1 MKRPVSKSVWK
12 RCQAH
17 ICPGTVRARNSFG
30 CEMRVEC
37 QWTAGL
43 ASGLAWEMWSHLH
56 FTFLEEEGKGFWPGF
71 CWWHQRPFSTTSW
84 TMVKPTEKW
93 NIFLF
98 PNKLKQFQAQNSGT
112 FHNKRSSFSF
122 CQGWSK
128 SSPGFVWWFTP
139 SSCVPSGAS
148 SVVFGE
154 DLIQALQRSTV
165 SRDAEVPR
173 SDGKNPRLGGGL
185 GEKRWLFWKA
195 TDKTKAIPKRCFGVP

>member
-1 MKRPVSKSVWK
+1 MKRPVSKGVFF
-12 RCQAH
+12 RCPPH

-30 CEMRVEC
+30 GEMRVEC

-56 FTFLEEEGKGFWPGF
+56 FTFLEEEGRGFWPGF
-71 CWWHQRPFSTTSW
+71 CWWHQRSFSTTSW
-84 TMVKPTEKW
+84 TTVNWLKNGFFCVSQQIKAIPT
-93 NIFLF
+93 
-98 PNKLKQFQAQNSGT
+98 ATSGT

-122 CQGWSK
+122 GQGWSK

-165 SRDAEVPR
+165 SRDAEVPMKWWENTR
-173 SDGKNPRLGGGL
+173 DLG
-185 GEKRWLFWKA
+185 R
-195 TDKTKAIPKRCFGVP
+195 FGREAMRELESPG

>member
-56 FTFLEEEGKGFWPGF
+56 FTFLEEEGRGFWPGF

-98 PNKLKQFQAQNSGT
+98 PTKLKQFQPQLLELFTTNDLL
-112 FHNKRSSFSF
+112 FHLVRAGPNLLLALFGGSLLPVAFLRVLPA
-122 CQGWSK
+122 WSLEK
-128 SSPGFVWWFTP
+128 IWSTP
-139 SSCVPSGAS
+139 YNV
-148 SVVFGE
+148 
-154 DLIQALQRSTV
+154 R
-165 SRDAEVPR
+165 R
-173 SDGKNPRLGGGL
+173 
-185 GEKRWLFWKA
+185 
-195 TDKTKAIPKRCFGVP
+195 